1 MFDNLF
7 EIGINI
13 SIGIEIPQC
22 QAAQLVIIVPII
34 EQLIDM
40 LLTSLIFLC
49 LGVIQILCRDF
60 TNHEGFHIGTVTF
73 LGNLVRIV
81 CYLQLGLLIIELFY
95 KDKQI
100 LIEIHGF
107 LT

>member
-1 MFDNLF
+1 
-7 EIGINI
+7 
-13 SIGIEIPQC
+13 
-22 QAAQLVIIVPII
+22 
-34 EQLIDM
+34 M

-49 LGVIQILCRDF
+49 LGVIQIQCRDF

-81 CYLQLGLLIIELFY
+81 CYLQLGLLVIELFY

-100 LIEIHGF
+100 LIEIHGL

>member
-1 MFDNLF
+1 MKILLFDNLL

-49 LGVIQILCRDF
+49 LGVIQIQCRDF

-81 CYLQLGLLIIELFY
+81 WASVATLRGWKSESWRCAG
-95 KDKQI
+95 
-100 LIEIHGF
+100 
-107 LT
+107 